1 MIDIGSI
8 VDGTFA
14 WIWDHLF
21 AIIGWIIAMIAFVV
35 VPFRRP
41 PAEARNWLLIF
52 FALPWVA
59 LLIYWLIGRPQYAKQ
74 RQERVADLPRILD
87 RITRQSGL
95 DKAEISPRLCED
107 NHSLANLAHGL
118 GQFPAVDGNRIEP
131 LGDYHAT
138 FDRIVEDIDRAR
150 HHVHV
155 EFYIFKNDRAGDRVL
170 AALERASA
178 RGVTCRLLIDALGSY
193 GSVASIK
200 RRLEPAG
207 IEVHDILPLRR
218 RLSSSRVDLR
228 NHRKIVVVDG
238 RVGYTGSQNIWAPED
253 HGRQAN
259 RELAVRVTGPLVV
272 QLQAIFV
279 CDWYLETLEQLVEE
293 AMFPPLEPGET
304 GLAAQMIATGPDNP
318 VGGMDLI
325 VAQAMHNASEEIVI
339 VTPYFV
345 PNDSLLTAIR
355 GAVLRGVRV
364 RLITAAKCDQY
375 LAGLAQRSYYE
386 EILSLGAEI
395 HLFGPEFLHAKHSR
409 VDHEVSIL
417 GSSNMDMRSFELNAE
432 IDLLCYDHTFAE
444 DLQQVENRYLEQS
457 TPVSFAEWK
466 HRPLMHKVLENTARM
481 LSELI

>member
-1 MIDIGSI
+1 MIDIGS
-8 VDGTFA
+8 VMDGTFT
-14 WIWDHLF
+14 WIWDHML
-21 AIIGWIIAMIAFVV
+21 AIIGWIIAVIAFVV

-59 LLIYWLIGRPQYAKQ
+59 LIIYWLIGRPRYAKQ
-74 RQERVADLPRILD
+74 RRKRVADLPGVLE
-87 RITRQSGL
+87 RITRKTGFDQAQIAPS
-95 DKAEISPRLCED
+95 LCED
-107 NHSLANLAHGL
+107 NHALANLAYGL
-118 GQFPAVDGNRIEP
+118 GQFPAVDGNRIEL
-131 LGDYHAT
+131 LGDYHGT
-138 FDRIVEDIDRAR
+138 IDRIIADIDRAQ
-150 HHVHV
+150 HHVNV
-155 EFYIFKNDRAGDRVL
+155 EFYIFKSDSVGDRL
-170 AALERASA
+170 MAALERAQA
-178 RGVTCRLLIDALGSY
+178 RGVICRVLLDALGSY

-200 RRLEPAG
+200 HRLEPAG

-279 CDWYLETLEQLVEE
+279 CDWYLETLEELVDK
-293 AMFPPLEPGET
+293 AMFPPLEPGA

-325 VAQAMHNASEEIVI
+325 IAQAMHNASEEIVI

-345 PNDSLLTAIR
+345 PSDSLLTAIR

-375 LAGLAQRSYYE
+375 LAGMAQRSYYE
-386 EILSLGAEI
+386 DILSLGAEI

-432 IDLLCYDHTFAE
+432 IDLLCYDHAFAE
-444 DLQQVENRYLEQS
+444 DLQQVEDRYLEQS

-466 HRPLMHKVLENTARM
+466 SRPLMHKVLENTARM
-481 LSELI
+481 MSELI

>member
-1 MIDIGSI
+1 MIDIGSVI
-8 VDGTFA
+8 DGTFA
-14 WIWDHLF
+14 WIWDHLL

-59 LLIYWLIGRPQYAKQ
+59 LPIYWLIGRPRYAKQ
-74 RQERVADLPRILD
+74 RRERVADLPGILEQIGRETGFD
-87 RITRQSGL
+87 QAQIAPS
-95 DKAEISPRLCED
+95 LCED
-107 NHSLANLAHGL
+107 NLSLANLAHGL
-118 GQFPAVDGNRIEP
+118 GQFPAVDGNQIEL
-131 LGDYHAT
+131 LGDYHGT
-138 FDRIVEDIDRAR
+138 IDRIIADIDRAL
-150 HHVHV
+150 HHVNV
-155 EFYIFKNDRAGDRVL
+155 EFYIFKSDRVGDRL
-170 AALERASA
+170 MAALERASA
-178 RGVTCRLLIDALGSY
+178 RGVTCRVLLDALGSY

-200 RRLEPAG
+200 HRLEPAG
-207 IEVHDILPLRR
+207 VEVHDILPLRR

-253 HGRQAN
+253 HGRRAN
-259 RELAVRVTGPLVV
+259 RELAVRVTGPLVA

-279 CDWYLETLEQLVEE
+279 CDWYLETLEELAEE
-293 AMFPPLEPGET
+293 AMFPPLEPGT

-318 VGGMDLI
+318 VGGMDLM

-409 VDHEVSIL
+409 VDHEVAIL

-432 IDLLCYDHTFAE
+432 IDLLCYDHGFAE
-444 DLQQVENRYLEQS
+444 ELQQVENRYLERS
-457 TPVSFAEWK
+457 TPLSCDEWK
-466 HRPLMHKVLENTARM
+466 RRPLIHKVLENTARM
-481 LSELI
+481 MSELI

>member
-118 GQFPAVDGNRIEP
+118 GQFPAVDGNRIAP

-170 AALERASA
+170 AALERAST

-228 NHRKIVVVDG
+228 NHRKIVVVDA
-238 RVGYTGSQNIWAPED
+238 RVGYTGSQNMWAPAE
-253 HGRQAN
+253 HGRNAN
-259 RELAVRVTGPLVV
+259 RELMVRVTGPIVA

-279 CDWYLETLEQLVEE
+279 CDWYLETLEDLDDA
-293 AMFPPLEPGET
+293 AMFPPCET
-304 GLAAQMIATGPDNP
+304 GPGLGAQMIATGPDNP
-318 VGGMDLI
+318 VGGLDLI
-325 VAQAMHNASEEIVI
+325 ITQAMYNASEDIVI

-345 PNDSLLTAIR
+345 PTDALLTAIR
-355 GAVLRGVRV
+355 GAVLRGVTV
-364 RLITAAKCDQY
+364 RLITGAKCDQR
-375 LAGLAQRSYYE
+375 LPGLAQRSYYQE
-386 EILSLGAEI
+386 LLSIGVQIYLYA
-395 HLFGPEFLHAKHSR
+395 PEFLHAKHCR
-409 VDHEVSIL
+409 VDYEVSIL
-417 GSSNMDMRSFELNAE
+417 GSSNMDFRSFELNAE
-432 IDLLCYDHTFAE
+432 IDLLCYDAALAK
-444 DLQQVENRYLEQS
+444 DLELVEKRYLEQS
-457 TPVSFAEWK
+457 TRVCADDWK
-466 HRPLMHKVLENTARM
+466 NRPLRKKVLENTARM
-481 LSELI
+481 MSELI